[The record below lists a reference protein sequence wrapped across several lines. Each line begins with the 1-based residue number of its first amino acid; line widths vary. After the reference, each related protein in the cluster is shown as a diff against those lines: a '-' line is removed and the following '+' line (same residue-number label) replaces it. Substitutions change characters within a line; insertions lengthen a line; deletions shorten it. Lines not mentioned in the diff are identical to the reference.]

1 MGQTMVMMMM
11 IYGNCLGLSTLYSI
25 VRRGMAFGIDLYTA
39 HHIGT
44 ERSPIDRLAMTRRIR
59 VMVRGGEAAAHQI
72 GLIQSGIHAGIIYSS
87 AHGLALPCSSSLF
100 HPRL

>member
-1 MGQTMVMMMM
+1 MVMMMM

-25 VRRGMAFGIDLYTA
+25 VRRGMAFGIDPCTA
-39 HHIGT
+39 HHIERT

-59 VMVRGGEAAAHQI
+59 VMVRGEEAAAHQI

-87 AHGLALPCSSSLF
+87 DHGLALPCSSSLF